1 MTILVETLRFM
12 SLHHDIPGHF
22 WPSAI
27 FARRPFLAV
36 GHFCPSAIFGRG
48 HFCPSAIFG
57 RRPFL
62 AVGHFWPCS
71 RRAPPSPTP
80 LHAAPHSARVV
91 CRAIVC
97 SACMHVLTR
106 VPGPPIWVT
115 RLGSPASPRIVPV
128 DAAACRA
135 YRDPGSKPLRD
146 RGLRGHLPAKANFVF
161 VVLRHQAKSLAAA
174 KTVAMRINI
183 GGCGV
188 TVVDPPVHSS
198 SRAPLLLAN
207 LLAHNLPSPRAAH

>member
-1 MTILVETLRFM
+1 VPTAHASVSVIVIDSDANVGRVPGPPIGVTRLGSPASPRIVLV
-12 SLHHDIPGHF
+12 DAAPA
-22 WPSAI
+22 PV
-27 FARRPFLAV
+27 RPL
-36 GHFCPSAIFGRG
+36 P
-48 HFCPSAIFG
+48 
-57 RRPFL
+57 
-62 AVGHFWPCS
+62 
-71 RRAPPSPTP
+71 PPSSFFACPFC
-80 LHAAPHSARVV
+80 H
-91 CRAIVC
+91 VC

-106 VPGPPIWVT
+106 VPGPPIGVT

-183 GGCGV
+183 G
-188 TVVDPPVHSS
+188 
-198 SRAPLLLAN
+198 
-207 LLAHNLPSPRAAH
+207 PRRSLV